1 MITVYDMT
9 SGTFRKELE
18 VSNKPEGQAQ
28 PAMVELAGIDK
39 ELQLH
44 EVEFKRTEVVDSMPA
59 HMVNVKI
66 GSFINTMK

>member
-18 VSNKPEGQAQ
+18 ISNTPEEPTQ

-39 ELQLH
+39 ELQLR
-44 EVEFKRTEVVDSMPA
+44 EVEFKRTEVVGSMPA